1 MEVNMNPFPFPHKQL
16 DVYNVALHMAIKT
29 KRLAAHVPRGYR
41 SFADQ
46 LLRAAGA
53 TVLLI
58 AEGANRF
65 SAGSKRRRYSEARG
79 ECGEVAAAFEFPPN
93 LPLAGAIRTPAPS
106 GVRSIRG
113 STPTAWGAT
122 RLSKLGFTRG
132 SMQPEPSNLL
142 EIETQSQRHK
152 RNGRVPRLLQ
162 STAR

>member
-1 MEVNMNPFPFPHKQL
+1 MNPFPFPHKQL

-79 ECGEVAAAFEFPPN
+79 ECGEVAAAVELLAAMQLVPSSGAQEV
-93 LPLAGAIRTPAPS
+93 LELAGRVAAHAGGGPMEPEAA
-106 GVRSIRG
+106 RSRQAQKHL
-113 STPTAWGAT
+113 PYTALTGLKVEDW
-122 RLSKLGFTRG
+122 LS
-132 SMQPEPSNLL
+132 E
-142 EIETQSQRHK
+142 
-152 RNGRVPRLLQ
+152 
-162 STAR
+162 

>member
-65 SAGSKRRRYSEARG
+65 SAGSKRQRYSEARG
-79 ECGEVAAAFEFPPN
+79 ECGEVAAAVELLAAMQLVPSSGAQEV
-93 LPLAGAIRTPAPS
+93 LELAGRVAAMLSRLLA
-106 GVRSIRG
+106 
-113 STPTAWGAT
+113 
-122 RLSKLGFTRG
+122 RLS
-132 SMQPEPSNLL
+132 
-142 EIETQSQRHK
+142 
-152 RNGRVPRLLQ
+152 
-162 STAR
+162 